1 MPNLVQP
8 VLVSIL
14 LAARNE
20 EANIKNCLQS
30 LNAIQFPKEK
40 YEICIGDDD
49 STDRTAE
56 IIKEYISDKPQFRY
70 YKISEQSADLK
81 GKANVLAQ
89 LAHHTK
95 GEYLFFCDADI
106 TVPSTWI
113 NSMLS
118 QFKENTGIVVG
129 LTRMKK
135 SYWFAD
141 FLSLEWLFTL
151 TVMRFF
157 ALFNVGITGMGNNMA
172 VTRKA
177 YDTVGGYETIGF
189 SIVEDYALF
198 MAITKRN
205 FGFVQT
211 YIPEVIAVSEPVF
224 SFKELII
231 QRKRWMHGIMKS
243 PVVLRICLIVSA
255 LLIPAIAIIAIW
267 DPERSIRMVL
277 QNYLLITAIVVVPL
291 IVLKQKDLWKTVFFF
306 WFYLIGISI
315 LMLVIH
321 MLPGKT
327 SWKERTY

>member
-1 MPNLVQP
+1 
-8 VLVSIL
+8 

-20 EANIKNCLQS
+20 EANIERCLQS
-30 LNAIQFPKEK
+30 LNALQFPHESL
-40 YEICIGDDD
+40 EICIGDDD
-49 STDRTAE
+49 SSDNTAE
-56 IIKEYISDKPQFRY
+56 IIKEYIKDKPHFKY
-70 YKISEQSADLK
+70 YRISEQTVGLK

-89 LAHHTK
+89 LAHK
-95 GEYLFFCDADI
+95 SNSKYLFFCDADI
-106 TVPSTWI
+106 AVPSTWI
-113 NSMLS
+113 NEMLS

-135 SYWFAD
+135 GDFFAD
-141 FLSLEWLFTL
+141 FLSLEWFFTL

-177 YDTVGGYETIGF
+177 YDSVGGYEKIGF

-198 MAITKRN
+198 MAIVKN
-205 FGFVQT
+205 KYDFVQT
-211 YIPEVIAVSEPVF
+211 YIPGVIAVSEPLT
-224 SFKELII
+224 SFKELTV
-231 QRKRWMHGIMKS
+231 QRKRWMHGIMQS
-243 PVVLRICLIVSA
+243 PLVLRICLIISA
-255 LLIPAIAIIAIW
+255 LLIPVIAIIAIW
-267 DPERSIRMVL
+267 DPERSVSMVI
-277 QNYLLITAIVVVPL
+277 QNYSLITAIVMVPV